1 MAWFSSD
8 NDGEVTIM
16 SDEELLFASQLR
28 PWLFAEL
35 IKRYEAAFLRKAQGI
50 IRDPRDAEEIVQD
63 TFTKI
68 YKYADTFT
76 PQVGATFS
84 SWAYRILL
92 NTTFT
97 YYQRRVK
104 LTQRYAELDPEYE
117 SFVADQTADPL
128 IAERRDGVE
137 RILATLPEHF
147 AYVLRLH
154 YLERWPQEAIA
165 AETGEHVGAIKV
177 RIFRAKAA
185 FRRAC
190 TGNEGDILV

>member
-1 MAWFSSD
+1 MLWFST
-8 NDGEVTIM
+8 DGPEVTLM
-16 SDEELLFASQLR
+16 SDEELLAASQVK
-28 PWLFAEL
+28 PWLYAEL
-35 IKRYEAAFLRKAQGI
+35 MARYEAAFLRKAQGI

-68 YKYADTFT
+68 YKHADSYT
-76 PQVGATFS
+76 PQSGASFS

-97 YYQRRVK
+97 YYQKRLR
-104 LTQRYAELDPEYE
+104 LTNRYTELDPEFE
-117 SFVADQTADPL
+117 SFIADQTSDPL
-128 IAERRDGVE
+128 LRERRDGVE
-137 RILATLPEHF
+137 RILARLPEHF
-147 AYVLRLH
+147 ALVLRLH

-185 FRRAC
+185 FRREC
-190 TGNEGDILV
+190 TGNEADVLV